1 MIRFKVDLTGPGLPG
16 VATHYFGGNPDS
28 ADLTNARD
36 RVVAAWQA
44 WDDVI
49 SNTIRWTLNPE
60 AAVVDVATGD
70 LTGVRSVVTATAL
83 GAQAGEMLPTLVQGL
98 IKWNTGIFLGGRRLI
113 GHTFLPGPTEANN
126 PAGVGPR
133 PDGPYAAAAAAGI
146 AAMLGA
152 PSPGL
157 IIWHR
162 PKRDPVTGVVTVP
175 GTSSP
180 VTSGAMVALWSVL
193 RTRRS

>member
-1 MIRFKVDLTGPGLPG
+1 MIRFKIEFTGPGMPG

-44 WDDVI
+44 WDDVM
-49 SNTIRWTLNPE
+49 SNSTRWTLNPE

-83 GAQAGEMLPTLVQGL
+83 GAQTGETLPTLVQGL
-98 IKWNTGIFLGGRRLI
+98 IKWNTGIFIGGRRLI
-113 GHTFLPGPTEANN
+113 GHTFIPAPVEANN

-133 PDGPYAAAAAAGI
+133 PDGTYLTALAAGI
-146 AAMLGA
+146 TAMLGA

-157 IIWHR
+157 VIWHR
-162 PKRDPVTGVVTVP
+162 PKRDPVTNVVTVP

-180 VTSGAMVALWSVL
+180 ATAGAASLQWSVL